1 MKVFQVE
8 GGWSRENV
16 RLGTRPDPYPG
27 PGQVRFRM
35 RASALNYRDLLVPP
49 RGYGSRMK
57 ELPLIMLS
65 DGVGVADAIGEGV
78 TAVRE
83 GDRLCPL
90 FSRAGSPAIQ
100 TRTDSR

>member
-16 RLGTRPDPYPG
+16 RLATRPDPHPG
-27 PGQVRFRM
+27 PGQVRLRM
-35 RASALNYRDLLVPP
+35 RASALNYRDLLVPQ

-78 TAVRE
+78 SAVRE

-90 FSRAGSPAIQ
+90 FFQSWISGNPNEDRSH
-100 TRTDSR
+100 